1 MQFLVSTIQFS
12 EELELGS
19 QENYKS
25 SVQKVETT
33 KLSSESLIEETN
45 YILLLY

>member
-25 SVQKVETT
+25 SKVETT
-33 KLSSESLIEETN
+33 KLSSESLIEGTN